1 MNYIEKSSKVG
12 VGSLRLSFFGGFG
25 SYIKIFPFVVTYVH
39 VRHVHYRAAKSPQKE
54 IDRPAQG
61 KRSIL

>member
-1 MNYIEKSSKVG
+1 M
-12 VGSLRLSFFGGFG
+12 GSLRLSFFGGLG
-25 SYIKIFPFVVTYVH
+25 SYIKIYSFVVRNVH
-39 VRHVHYRAAKSPQKE
+39 VRHVHYRAVKLPQKE